1 MTCAVLCV
9 LRNMKNPQL
18 LNAKHY
24 LQAAMILP
32 VLGILAFTGCSSV
45 GGTADRQQ
53 ATTNRVATYLEQK
66 QEQAQPADSDPD
78 PGYEWFY

>member
-1 MTCAVLCV
+1 
-9 LRNMKNPQL
+9 
-18 LNAKHY
+18 
-24 LQAAMILP
+24 MILP
-32 VLGILAFTGCSSV
+32 VLGILAFTGCSSI

-53 ATTNRVATYLEQK
+53 VTTNPVAAYLEQK